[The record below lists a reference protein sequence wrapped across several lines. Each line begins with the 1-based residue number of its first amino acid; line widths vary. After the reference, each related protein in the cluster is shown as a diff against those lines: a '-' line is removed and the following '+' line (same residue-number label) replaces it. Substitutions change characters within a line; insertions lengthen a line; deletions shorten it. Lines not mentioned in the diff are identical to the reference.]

1 MNVAKSY
8 FAVTNTFETPI
19 QVRLHKRPFY
29 SLELSE
35 MIRSIT
41 MTHGYFEF

>member
-1 MNVAKSY
+1 VGVVKSY
-8 FAVTNTFETPI
+8 FVGVNTFQTPI